1 MAEAK
6 PGPRTQRNLAKG
18 YKTLAEVQRA
28 NGDIRGALESAR
40 ASLAMLDNLR
50 EADPRD
56 KRLQIDV
63 HMGLVLLIDL
73 LLTDK
78 QVAEAH
84 KQTVRAV
91 TFLQPL
97 VEQAQ
102 PALHDLQDYV
112 LLMVST
118 PFAEMRD
125 GPAAVR
131 HARRAV
137 EMTGA
142 KDPESLHLLAR
153 ALALTREYKA
163 ATVAAREAVAL
174 LPATAPMRA
183 SLEKNAAAFEALALR
198 PVPPPAK
205 R

>member
-1 MAEAK
+1 
-6 PGPRTQRNLAKG
+6 
-18 YKTLAEVQRA
+18 
-28 NGDIRGALESAR
+28 
-40 ASLAMLDNLR
+40 
-50 EADPRD
+50 
-56 KRLQIDV
+56 
-63 HMGLVLLIDL
+63 MGLVLLIDL

-125 GPAAVR
+125 GPAAAR

-137 EMTGA
+137 EMTGG

-198 PVPPPAK
+198 PAPPPAK